1 MQINDNVSVKNIDL
15 AKTGSDKSTLSW
27 EKEYWDKQ
35 VMQAVEGEEFKK
47 SNSKELLNDVQKGE
61 AVIEPKTSY
70 KEAKSHNLDREPSK
84 TSSLHSRKLEKSESA
99 YKLNA
104 QVHSLTSPMVME
116 SSNTKISDNGIK
128 VYQGLS
134 TTANQTS
141 NLKKHLILEK
151 DSKARVFTSQGEQ
164 TQSYRQKLAEAMSFF
179 GLKLQTLIVRGR
191 EL

>member
-70 KEAKSHNLDREPSK
+70 KEAKSHNLDLEPSK